1 MKRPHRK
8 VVGASV
14 VEGKLFRKVIQG
26 KEGVG
31 GIEAFLV
38 LFVTALHFTV
48 MSGSVGTNELVSN
61 AEALYRRLKQSRDIL
76 FTV

>member
-1 MKRPHRK
+1 MKWPHRK

-14 VEGKLFRKVIQG
+14 VKGKLFCKVIQG

-38 LFVTALHFTV
+38 FSVTALNFAV
-48 MSGSVGTNELVSN
+48 MPGCVRTNELVSN
-61 AEALYRRLKQSRDIL
+61 AEALRRRLKQSRDIL

>member
-1 MKRPHRK
+1 MKWPHRK

-26 KEGVG
+26 IEGVG

-38 LFVTALHFTV
+38 LSVTALNFAV
-48 MSGSVGTNELVSN
+48 MPGCVRANELVPN
-61 AEALYRRLKQSRDIL
+61 TETLCRRLKQSRDIL
-76 FTV
+76 FTI